1 MKALKYYGPGNIR
14 IEETPVPEPSDGEV
28 LVAVEACGIC
38 ATDVKTFVRGH
49 PKIRPGSGLGHEISG
64 VVVEAPGSGRW
75 QRGGRVVV
83 APYVP
88 CGLCQQ
94 CLRGRYSLCPHLFD
108 EALDPGG
115 FSEFVRVPPRLVSHG
130 MMAVPPT
137 LNLSAMCFAE
147 PVACCLHA
155 FSAVNVKAGESLLI
169 LGDGVMGLL
178 QAQVGRWIG
187 AHPVMLSGMTPE
199 RLAVASTIADTVIDA
214 GHEDVAAAVRKITQ
228 AEGAHKVIVSVAD
241 AAAAQ
246 TALAVVRKGGAINL
260 FAGMPAGSSLPVD
273 MNRIHY
279 DEVLLTGSFGF
290 GPPDFTKAVELITSG
305 KLDVMRLVTASV
317 PLEETLP
324 AMDKL
329 AHQQGVKTIVLCHRL
344 PAQAAEA
351 N

>member
-14 IEETPVPEPSDGEV
+14 IEETPVPVPANGEV

-64 VVVEAPGSGRW
+64 VVVEAPGSGQW

-88 CGLCQQ
+88 CGSCQQ

-108 EALDPGG
+108 QALDPGG
-115 FSEFVRVPPRLVSHG
+115 FSEFVRVPARLVSQG

-137 LNLSAMCFAE
+137 MDSAAMCFAE

-155 FSAVNVKAGESLLI
+155 FSAVDVKAGEALLI

-178 QAQVGRWIG
+178 QAQIGRWIG
-187 AHPVMLSGMTPE
+187 AHPVILSGMTPE
-199 RLAVASTIADTVIDA
+199 RLAVASAIADMVVDA
-214 GHEDVAAAVRKITQ
+214 GHEDVAAVVRKATKG
-228 AEGAHKVIVSVAD
+228 EGADKVIVSVAD
-241 AAAAQ
+241 VAVAQ

-260 FAGMPAGSSLPVD
+260 FAGMPAGSTFPLD

-290 GPPDFTKAVELITSG
+290 GPPDFTKAVELISAG
-305 KLDVMRLVTASV
+305 RLDVMRLVTASV
-317 PLEETLP
+317 SLEETLG

-329 AHQQGVKTIVLCHRL
+329 AHQQGLKTVVVCHH
-344 PAQAAEA
+344 PDATG
-351 N
+351 